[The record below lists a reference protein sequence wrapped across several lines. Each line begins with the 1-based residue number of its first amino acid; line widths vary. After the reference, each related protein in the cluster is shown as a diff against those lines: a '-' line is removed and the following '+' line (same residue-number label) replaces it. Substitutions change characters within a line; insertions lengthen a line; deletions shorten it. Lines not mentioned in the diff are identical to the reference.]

1 MALHASP
8 SNDCW
13 NVAMSESFS
22 PSDYNNFSNLP
33 HIANNGFSRAEYGS
47 SGAFSDVCAL
57 VPGMNNV
64 QYFGLKVTLDA
75 GYNYRLKWTGKSGGF
90 AKSVQVH
97 FGAST
102 TSTQVIGNS
111 HTMPL
116 LNLSMPAPAFTSQSF
131 TPPSNGQYYV
141 LLKLAPGSI
150 GSGSLRFDDLVLERS
165 CSVIDPPAVF
175 FTTQNAE
182 AAEGG
187 PVEICVGIQTPYIYH
202 ATQVQVAAAGPVQP
216 HLASF
221 STQTLTFPAG
231 SAQNQCFTFY
241 IPANNEPDGDF
252 SYRFVLQNP
261 SSSGGNPYT
270 AQPDT
275 LILSVK
281 DDILQNNCA
290 NWNPGITYNLDTDM
304 PGNWQHGAP
313 SSLSTDWA
321 DYAGDYAYK
330 TDYSTA
336 AYMAIPFQL
345 SPLFSYRL
353 QWKGRAQN
361 TAGPAMPEILLM
373 RGTAPN
379 SGVLMPVP
387 QQADGAWGIYTGEA
401 FEVATAG
408 TYYLTI
414 KGGSTF
420 FNLKT
425 DLYIDDIVLERVC
438 KTTSVAFSSIT
449 PQIVEGDEG
458 ALFRV
463 CLDII
468 TPSPHRATTVALA
481 FNNGTSPHFSG
492 APSPLLVTFPAGSSE
507 RQCVDIPS
515 ALWPGDDP
523 RSQYSLHIQSVTGG
537 IYPVIGPDA
546 ERTLRVRDANT
557 CWSTVHQ
564 QNFSAAAQN
573 LSNVSGWV
581 ANNGAARSGY
591 GATGQQFDYCAAM
604 TMTPG
609 SYAGFQQWLES
620 GKQYRVKW
628 NLKVDSQNSASVFL
642 SLGTQAGIGDKVGV
656 AVSIAPSGNQQPGIE
671 FTSEYFTVPANGNY
685 FLLLNAESGANP
697 IVRFDDFRLEARCP
711 DTEVF
716 FQQSFLE
723 TAEGNA
729 LLVCVQIANPSPNSP
744 TTVDVSFEGLQSPHF
759 NGVPVTRTVT
769 FPAGSSTPQCLL
781 FPTTANGQYDGGAV
795 EYILRLQNVAGNGA
809 RIAQPDRATLRVLDD
824 VSLENCFWAG
834 PDRQICLGQ
843 STQLGLPGATMP
855 AHCSA
860 APFCFRW
867 EPAALILNG
876 GQYDARPFVAPQQD
890 TWFVIYMTDGHGNL
904 HSDSVLVQ
912 VTASLQASISG
923 HETPVCSGGAR
934 TLQVQTSGGAGSL
947 SYQWQHS
954 MDGGASWAVI
964 AGVTG
969 SVYTTPFLS
978 ASRMYR
984 VAVGSSGC
992 GNVVTAPATVQVL
1005 PDPSLSISASAAS
1018 ICMGGF
1024 SLLSASPANGT
1035 GACTTQWQSSSSAS
1049 GPWNNIAGA
1058 TGNNH
1063 VASTLVP
1070 GIRYYRASYT
1080 CMGGGCDAAFSN
1092 VVSVTVVPGPSIS
1105 TQPAGATICSGST
1118 RTLNVAA
1125 TGGTPALSY
1134 QWQSSPNG
1142 ANWSTHFGDTQ
1153 SSLTTPPL
1161 TSNTYYRVAVS
1172 ASGSGCG
1179 TVYSQAALVQV
1190 IALPD
1195 WSIAP
1200 AQAVLCPDTSLM
1212 LSVPDAQG
1220 VSFLWPDGSTAPQW
1234 EVQQPGAYSV
1244 VLTHPIHGCSKTLST
1259 NVSAA
1264 PAWTQSIEA
1273 SSDFLC
1279 DEESGI
1285 KLTVNGT
1292 SGGSY
1297 SYAWS
1302 GGGNTNQELA
1312 NTPGVYNLTLT
1323 DDATGCSTVLSRV
1336 IQNSDTDI
1344 ALRIDAPHTL
1354 LCRDSEM
1361 TLRAVLDGL
1370 HESLRER
1377 VRLEWW
1383 HEGSGQA
1390 ETIIREPERYGVTA
1404 DFGGGCVQEAIIE
1417 ITRAPDLEV
1426 RIQSPEGTRHACPES
1441 PLLLRA
1447 VVSDSSLVAAYHW
1460 TGGADTPEAVFTE
1473 SGVYTLRV
1481 TDVNGCVWE
1490 DRFEVQRCPT
1500 IVFFEDL
1507 RVQVKAEETAELC
1520 LRLINPSQETATTV
1534 EVAIEG
1540 SPAPYFG
1547 EAEALRSVE
1556 FAPGE
1561 SRQCLSYLPP
1571 RVEEAD
1577 SITLYTLRL
1586 QNAVGGNAAAIG
1598 EARQAE
1604 LLIEAGIR
1612 CRVQQD
1618 SAAVNCALTDTT
1630 SIHNGVPLISTL
1642 KKDDSFWAGD
1652 FEVKVTQANG
1662 NGTFNGKGIITVPY
1676 LKQAQINVILKDV
1689 RVNEECQMV
1698 AGEVKVE
1705 GVGAAFLPEEVA
1717 AFLNNALSAIDSLDN
1732 ALAQVQQI
1740 LQVVGQVLDAY
1751 DGLSNY
1757 LASTWTLTDGL
1768 GPLLNEYPYL
1778 PDSTV
1783 AQIHQAVQCFHQA
1796 ENGTRPQSECINM
1809 MVAAMNALQ
1818 QSLVEMFQADYQVR
1832 FSAYQ
1837 HQRYGL
1843 DTIESNV
1850 FEKKYDIIRIAAES
1864 YTVPWKSL
1872 AINSPDTVLLK
1883 TLISPW
1889 PADLSIEDNKGQPIP
1904 VFEVNGDKA
1913 IRITGE
1919 SSGNKLQFVYP
1930 VQTKFDT
1937 TQQRTVKK
1945 YAGKLSVKTYL
1956 PKESYI
1962 ALVPVGNLPAAL
1974 DTGIIAQRL
1983 RQIYRQAVNDIS
1995 LKLEPVLSVPGFNGV
2010 LSGDNSGILHD
2021 YNGDMRDVIRAFNAT
2036 LPTPPDGSIHYFFL
2050 IDDAASEFML
2060 GRMPRNELYGF
2071 IITSHHNSADHIAHT
2086 IAHELGHGAY
2096 ALEHT
2101 FDEFQMDQASSDNL
2115 MDYRG
2120 GDKLMKYQWDLVHN
2134 PRTGAGAFDSDED
2147 DASVATLPCTL
2158 PKGIA
2163 ILTPDRVGLMIPESQ
2178 TLTVVADFHS
2188 STVLQKIA
2196 LKQQN
2201 KLYQWKHIGNHDPYG
2216 YVYVNDDT
2224 NEDKFNTGVNRPAS
2238 TYPFITGL
2246 KQMIGG
2252 DCYCVLYR
2260 HDPNPTGAPF
2270 SIVSD
2275 GVSNTNSITQ
2285 LGTVPAPSNGV
2296 VISSEKAHYS
2306 HCDLNDPRNI
2316 LSKIF
2321 HPSHDGYTDPVTGDS
2336 NKRKAKSVSG
2346 ATDLNGM
2353 FEAAQQSFQGNGYR
2367 VAIYYYDHGSS
2378 SETTDD
2384 RLTIYRPT
2392 DASVFN
2398 TQETIRTELQKFE
2411 AKNFGSGIDF
2421 AFLVDRQ
2428 LKSTGNADVRF
2439 HIEYTPNYLQPLAAL
2454 NTAPGFGFQRIDL
2467 SPPPPGE
2474 PPFKLGEKS
2483 GYEKEFKDLAYKEF
2497 DNSGDISK
2505 SFRGDHPTQ
2514 NAGDDGELKADR
2526 NANFFTWGGFAVS
2539 ELGHLVRT
2547 GEVNTGLWNS
2557 QDAHY
2562 ANKILHIYAPVAG
2575 AVDQTCVAIK
2585 DLHETVALL
2594 KEVVKDPVE
2603 VVNSMYTNFASMSP
2617 AEIAYSLTIQEHA
2630 ELIETYQNS
2639 PPGQERQY
2647 TGSRV
2652 VVGMTIVVIGLV
2664 TSGGVPKL
2672 ALGVVKKAG
2681 KRGAV
2686 VRKIRT
2692 FSPVDP
2698 PQALTDNLQR
2708 LKRDKLIDSFL
2719 EDVNA
2724 MGEASGDLDGIVA
2737 KINNA
2742 PGMVS
2747 AWEKLSGLPQIFRTL
2762 DNITAVDAFEKIN
2775 PGSLDA
2781 IGNIA
2786 ITIKPSRRQSFLN
2799 ALDRISDNNILGQT
2813 LTKSRIA
2820 SADEIKDALNKIR
2833 DYRSGVPSG
2842 GNYGYIDGNVT
2853 GVTIDNN
2860 KMWRS
2865 VSLEDAQAE
2874 IHIFDAVEA
2883 TGNSGTWQR
2892 ITDSEYRMLN
2902 KLAHDLGGQAGNRYP
2917 GIAGSLKIV
2926 SENPYCQ
2933 SCQGV
2938 IKQFNDMFPDIEI
2951 ILIDGVK

>member
-22 PSDYNNFSNLP
+22 PSNYNNFSNLP

-64 QYFGLKVTLDA
+64 HYFGLKVTLEA
-75 GYNYRLKWTGKSGGF
+75 GYNYRLKWAGKSGGF

-102 TSTQVIGNS
+102 TSTEVVGNS

-116 LNLSMPAPAFTSQSF
+116 LNPSMPAPAFTSQSF

-165 CSVIDPPAVF
+165 CSVIAPPAVF
-175 FTTQNAE
+175 FTTQDAE

-187 PVEICVGIQTPYIYH
+187 SVEICVGIQTPYIYH

-231 SAQNQCFTFY
+231 SAQNRCFTFF

-290 NWNPGITYNLDTDM
+290 NWNPGTIYNLDTDM

-336 AYMAIPFQL
+336 AYIAIPFQL

-361 TAGPAMPEILLM
+361 TAGPAIPEILLM

-379 SGVLMPVP
+379 SGVLMPVA

-414 KGGSTF
+414 KGGGTF

-425 DLYIDDIVLERVC
+425 DLYIDDIVLQRVC

-481 FNNGTSPHFSG
+481 FNNETSPHFSS
-492 APSPLLVTFPAGSSE
+492 APSPVLVTFPAGSSE

-537 IYPVIGPDA
+537 IYPVVGPDT

-557 CWSTVHQ
+557 CWSTVQQ
-564 QNFSAAAQN
+564 QNFSAADQN

-591 GATGQQFDYCAAM
+591 GATGQEFDYCAAM

-620 GKQYRVKW
+620 GKQYRVRW
-628 NLKVDSQNSASVFL
+628 NLKVDAKKPASVFL
-642 SLGTQAGIGDKVGV
+642 SLGTQAGIGNKVGV

-716 FQQSFLE
+716 FQQSLVE

-729 LLVCVQIANPSPNSP
+729 LLVCVQIANPSPSSP
-744 TTVDVSFEGLQSPHF
+744 TTVEVSFEGLQSPHF
-759 NGVPVTRTVT
+759 NGVPATRTVT

-795 EYILRLQNVAGNGA
+795 EYILRLQNITGNGA

-843 STQLGLPGATMP
+843 STQLGLPGAAMP

-867 EPAALILNG
+867 EPASLILNG

-912 VTASLQASISG
+912 VTASLQASITG

-969 SVYTTPFLS
+969 SVYTSPFLS

-984 VAVGSSGC
+984 VAAGSSGC
-992 GNVVTAPATVQVL
+992 GSVVTAPATVQVL

-1018 ICMGGF
+1018 VCLGGF

-1058 TGNNH
+1058 TGNSL
-1063 VASTLVP
+1063 APSTLVP
-1070 GIRYYRASYT
+1070 GIRYFRASYT
-1080 CMGGGCDAAFSN
+1080 CSGGGCDVAFSN

-1118 RTLNVAA
+1118 RTLDVAA

-1142 ANWSTHFGDTQ
+1142 TTWSTHFGDTQ

-1172 ASGSGCG
+1172 ASGSGCD

-1200 AQAVLCPDTSLM
+1200 AQAVLCPDTSLI

-1244 VLTHPIHGCSKTLST
+1244 VLTHNIYGCSDTLST

-1264 PAWTQSIEA
+1264 PVWTQSIEA

-1279 DEESGI
+1279 DEVRDI
-1285 KLTVNGT
+1285 KLNVNGT

-1302 GGGNTNQELA
+1302 GGSLTEQQIL
-1312 NTPGVYNLTLT
+1312 TTTGVYYLTLT

-1336 IQNSDTDI
+1336 VQNSDSDI
-1344 ALRIDAPHTL
+1344 ALRIEAPHTL
-1354 LCRDSEM
+1354 LCRDGEM

-1383 HEGSGQA
+1383 HDGSEQV
-1390 ETIIREPERYGVTA
+1390 TTDIRTPDRYGVTA
-1404 DFGGGCVQEAIIE
+1404 FFGEHCRQETMIE
-1417 ITRAPDLEV
+1417 ILQAPDLEV
-1426 RIQSPEGTRHACPES
+1426 RIQSPEGTKHACPES
-1441 PLLLRA
+1441 PLLLQA
-1447 VVSDSSLVAAYHW
+1447 VVSDSTLVAAYHW
-1460 TGGADTPEAVFTE
+1460 SGGADTPEAVFTE
-1473 SGVYTLRV
+1473 SGPYTLLV

-1490 DRFEVQRCPT
+1490 DRFDVKSCPT
-1500 IVFFEDL
+1500 IVFFDTL

-1520 LRLINPSQETATTV
+1520 LRLINPSQENATTV
-1534 EVAIEG
+1534 EVVIEG

-1561 SRQCLSYLPP
+1561 TRQCLSYLPP

-1586 QNAVGGNAAAIG
+1586 QNAAGGHQAAIG

-1676 LKQAQINVILKDV
+1676 LQQAQINVILKDV

-1705 GVGAAFLPEEVA
+1705 GVGAAILSEELA
-1717 AFLNNALSAIDSLDN
+1717 NALNDLLGTLDGIDNVLGHLQNAMNVISTVVNSSSAVSSVLGSN
-1732 ALAQVQQI
+1732 WNV
-1740 LQVVGQVLDAY
+1740 LQGA
-1751 DGLSNY
+1751 
-1757 LASTWTLTDGL
+1757 
-1768 GPLLNEYPYL
+1768 GPIYNEYPYL
-1778 PDSTV
+1778 PDSL
-1783 AQIHQAVQCFHQA
+1783 AQHINNAVLCYLTNPPDVCNQVLAGNIQQIIQAIQDLFEADYAVRFLPYSPTTFGFDTLAYQAMHEKYNFFQIAGERYFAPWASVAVQA
-1796 ENGTRPQSECINM
+1796 GDTVTINIPHDQLPEDLSFED
-1809 MVAAMNALQ
+1809 NRRNP
-1818 QSLVEMFQADYQVR
+1818 VEMIVQDNKV
-1832 FSAYQ
+1832 
-1837 HQRYGL
+1837 L
-1843 DTIESNV
+1843 LP
-1850 FEKKYDIIRIAAES
+1850 IRGAAEEGVHQL
-1864 YTVPWKSL
+1864 YAVQ
-1872 AINSPDTVLLK
+1872 LK
-1883 TLISPW
+1883 T
-1889 PADLSIEDNKGQPIP
+1889 D
-1904 VFEVNGDKA
+1904 
-1913 IRITGE
+1913 
-1919 SSGNKLQFVYP
+1919 SSGNP
-1930 VQTKFDT
+1930 
-1937 TQQRTVKK
+1937 VKK
-1945 YAGKLSVKTYL
+1945 YAGKLNILTYPRKTIRV
-1956 PKESYI
+1956 E
-1962 ALVPVGNLPAAL
+1962 LVPVNQSVVVTDSLRSRARRALQVVYEPAVVQIEVSAGEHLSLPSLGESL
-1974 DTGIIAQRL
+1974 DTTGTGIFAAYNPEMRAL
-1983 RQIYRQAVNDIS
+1983 TEAVKNRS
-1995 LKLEPVLSVPGFNGV
+1995 GFSNETYYIMLV
-2010 LSGDNSGILHD
+2010 TQ
-2021 YNGDMRDVIRAFNAT
+2021 F
-2036 LPTPPDGSIHYFFL
+2036 
-2050 IDDAASEFML
+2050 DDAAQLGFMPK
-2060 GRMPRNELYGF
+2060 GRKFGF
-2071 IITSHHNSADHIAHT
+2071 VALQPHSDEAQLIRT
-2086 IAHELGHGAY
+2086 IAHELGHGTAV
-2096 ALEHT
+2096 LNHT
-2101 FDEFQMDQASSDNL
+2101 WEDFTSLPSGQTDNL
-2115 MDYRG
+2115 MDYGSGTR
-2120 GDKLMKYQWDLVHN
+2120 LHKYQWERIQHPPLHLAQLDEEEE
-2134 PRTGAGAFDSDED
+2134 GAGFVISKYFENAALHYEHSDAAP
-2147 DASVATLPCTL
+2147 DAKKTYFTPAGDLFTLPARAVCAFLKSASNASRWPAGCLIGFVIDGKVYSAYWYKNTEKFTGYKNNVNE
-2158 PKGIA
+2158 PYYPN
-2163 ILTPDRVGLMIPESQ
+2163 LTPDATNNVVEVHAAKLDACTAQLLRGTFSGFDVWTQSNEGKSISTGLPLDQMDAIATSIWYSPLCSHQEWLAQNEACRLHYQGHPYLAPGANDPVSRYVKANPCVLNSLGWYDFKAPLPFGDSTYQQLGDQVGFALGL
-2178 TLTVVADFHS
+2178 LTVGIVAAPV
-2188 STVLQKIA
+2188 VLASIFEA
-2196 LKQQN
+2196 
-2201 KLYQWKHIGNHDPYG
+2201 
-2216 YVYVNDDT
+2216 
-2224 NEDKFNTGVNRPAS
+2224 GVPAS
-2238 TYPFITGL
+2238 TAAVTTFELRRRAVDASTAWALDVAVQASLNYFWPSPEEEIDRIEAFRRVHWPSSMLTAAEAAIHFNGYESEIAAISNCVAGGFWNESGQLRDEFSWQSCFYSSAAAVITHGILNVDPHKLPLFKKFPTALARL
-2246 KQMIGG
+2246 KALPKPALVRGYRRLLTQFPSAAGSLDLWALHRFLKTNLNKDDIAALF
-2252 DCYCVLYR
+2252 DLPANAPELSAIAQNLNFPHNAQVHTVLGEGNWWY
-2260 HDPNPTGAPF
+2260 
-2270 SIVSD
+2270 
-2275 GVSNTNSITQ
+2275 Q
-2285 LGTVPAPSNGV
+2285 
-2296 VISSEKAHYS
+2296 
-2306 HCDLNDPRNI
+2306 
-2316 LSKIF
+2316 LSKTF
-2321 HPSHDGYTDPVTGDS
+2321 PDNPL
-2336 NKRKAKSVSG
+2336 KR
-2346 ATDLNGM
+2346 
-2353 FEAAQQSFQGNGYR
+2353 AQ
-2367 VAIYYYDHGSS
+2367 
-2378 SETTDD
+2378 
-2384 RLTIYRPT
+2384 L
-2392 DASVFN
+2392 
-2398 TQETIRTELQKFE
+2398 LQ
-2411 AKNFGSGIDF
+2411 
-2421 AFLVDRQ
+2421 
-2428 LKSTGNADVRF
+2428 
-2439 HIEYTPNYLQPLAAL
+2439 
-2454 NTAPGFGFQRIDL
+2454 
-2467 SPPPPGE
+2467 
-2474 PPFKLGEKS
+2474 
-2483 GYEKEFKDLAYKEF
+2483 
-2497 DNSGDISK
+2497 DIS
-2505 SFRGDHPTQ
+2505 G
-2514 NAGDDGELKADR
+2514 
-2526 NANFFTWGGFAVS
+2526 NANF
-2539 ELGHLVRT
+2539 
-2547 GEVNTGLWNS
+2547 
-2557 QDAHY
+2557 
-2562 ANKILHIYAPVAG
+2562 AG
-2575 AVDQTCVAIK
+2575 ALKARPELVGAWERMISAPTSRVDIPILSSVSIAINRGIK
-2585 DLHETVALL
+2585 GCNSKCRIRQPLL
-2594 KEVVKDPVE
+2594 
-2603 VVNSMYTNFASMSP
+2603 
-2617 AEIAYSLTIQEHA
+2617 IAYGRGLSYHFYKRL
-2630 ELIETYQNS
+2630 
-2639 PPGQERQY
+2639 
-2647 TGSRV
+2647 
-2652 VVGMTIVVIGLV
+2652 VI
-2664 TSGGVPKL
+2664 
-2672 ALGVVKKAG
+2672 
-2681 KRGAV
+2681 
-2686 VRKIRT
+2686 
-2692 FSPVDP
+2692 
-2698 PQALTDNLQR
+2698 
-2708 LKRDKLIDSFL
+2708 
-2719 EDVNA
+2719 
-2724 MGEASGDLDGIVA
+2724 
-2737 KINNA
+2737 
-2742 PGMVS
+2742 
-2747 AWEKLSGLPQIFRTL
+2747 
-2762 DNITAVDAFEKIN
+2762 
-2775 PGSLDA
+2775 
-2781 IGNIA
+2781 
-2786 ITIKPSRRQSFLN
+2786 
-2799 ALDRISDNNILGQT
+2799 
-2813 LTKSRIA
+2813 
-2820 SADEIKDALNKIR
+2820 
-2833 DYRSGVPSG
+2833 
-2842 GNYGYIDGNVT
+2842 
-2853 GVTIDNN
+2853 
-2860 KMWRS
+2860 
-2865 VSLEDAQAE
+2865 
-2874 IHIFDAVEA
+2874 
-2883 TGNSGTWQR
+2883 
-2892 ITDSEYRMLN
+2892 
-2902 KLAHDLGGQAGNRYP
+2902 
-2917 GIAGSLKIV
+2917 
-2926 SENPYCQ
+2926 
-2933 SCQGV
+2933 
-2938 IKQFNDMFPDIEI
+2938 
-2951 ILIDGVK
+2951 